1 MIKPSDCDKIAEA
14 LENLTMALVV
24 IIALQIGTILIII
37 VTS

>member
-14 LENLTMALVV
+14 LENLITASVV